1 MLKVSGLTKSF
12 GKVEVLKG
20 VDLEIKSGE
29 ILVVV
34 GPSGGGK
41 TTLLRCINALEEAD
55 SGNIE
60 INGKE
65 LCHSG
70 KYIDKKGLNFLP
82 FYFS

>member
-34 GPSGGGK
+34 GPSGGG
-41 TTLLRCINALEEAD
+41 
-55 SGNIE
+55 
-60 INGKE
+60 
-65 LCHSG
+65 
-70 KYIDKKGLNFLP
+70 
-82 FYFS
+82 

>member
-70 KYIDKKGLNFLP
+70 KIGRASCRERVCLYV
-82 FYFS
+82 

>member
-34 GPSGGGK
+34 GPSGGGR
-41 TTLLRCINALEEAD
+41 LL
-55 SGNIE
+55 
-60 INGKE
+60 
-65 LCHSG
+65 
-70 KYIDKKGLNFLP
+70 F
-82 FYFS
+82 

>member
-55 SGNIE
+55 SGNIG
-60 INGKE
+60 IRGW
-65 LCHSG
+65 C
-70 KYIDKKGLNFLP
+70 
-82 FYFS
+82 

>member
-41 TTLLRCINALEEAD
+41 TTLLCVLM
-55 SGNIE
+55 
-60 INGKE
+60 
-65 LCHSG
+65 H
-70 KYIDKKGLNFLP
+70 
-82 FYFS
+82 

>member
-41 TTLLRCINALEEAD
+41 TTLLRCINAL
-55 SGNIE
+55 
-60 INGKE
+60 
-65 LCHSG
+65 
-70 KYIDKKGLNFLP
+70 
-82 FYFS
+82 